1 MTEPVR
7 VQRVGRVPHTLNYC
21 ALCGRVGRIGV
32 DISVCRGVDFCVGR
46 VCLEELGLGL
56 GLGLVLVLVLGLRLS
71 PLADLDV
78 VKVRDERPG
87 SFVANFTVVAG
98 WWPWGSVGCFLL
110 LLFVR
115 GRRRHGPQFLFLVNN
130 DLDRAG
136 LGRNSS
142 FRISVPIVLVAD

>member
-32 DISVCRGVDFCVGR
+32 DISVCRGDDFCVGR

-56 GLGLVLVLVLGLRLS
+56 GLGLVLGLRLS

-78 VKVRDERPG
+78 VKVRDESPG

-98 WWPWGSVGCFLL
+98 WWPSISGGCFLR